1 MATLLTDEVWQT
13 LDRDAGRMSRRTFGT
28 LLASA
33 AIVGVLAAA
42 GFVGWRSGLLWPNVV
57 RPETHASWGIDVQ
70 THTFDITF
78 PVRNDGL
85 VPVDITGVGRSGT
98 GLTLTRSAINESHL
112 GAGDTTEIALSYQV
126 TDCAAVQSGSWPVP
140 LHVSRGRTAY
150 VQAPEMTLN
159 APGSY
164 SYSGGRDP
172 YAVEWQVKL
181 AGIACGLIPVNA
193 S

>member
-1 MATLLTDEVWQT
+1 MTTLLTDEVWQG

-28 LLASA
+28 LMAGVV
-33 AIVGVLAAA
+33 IVGVLAAA
-42 GFVGWRSGLLWPNVV
+42 GLVGWHSGVLWPNLA
-57 RPETHASWGIDVQ
+57 RPQ
-70 THTFDITF
+70 TYAGWEIFTDRQAFTILF

-85 VPVDITGVGRSGT
+85 VPVDITGVGRSGK
-98 GLTLTRSAINESHL
+98 GLTLTRSAINQSHL
-112 GAGDTTEIALSYQV
+112 AAGETTEVSLSYQV
-126 TDCAAVQSGSWPVP
+126 TDCGAVESGSWPVP

-181 AGIACGLIPVNA
+181 AGQACGLIPMTN
-193 S
+193 